1 MFINYHQLSTVVI
14 CVAVSYVYIDEED
27 VLNLGIKGFR
37 MERSHLM
44 SRLKGKKNELRKKE
58 DLSVGH
64 DFKIALVERQ
74 IAQMT
79 GAMSPENR
87 AELKKEIE
95 ALKVR
100 TNYISD

>member
-1 MFINYHQLSTVVI
+1 M
-14 CVAVSYVYIDEED
+14 
-27 VLNLGIKGFR
+27 NLGIKGFR
-37 MERSHLM
+37 MERYHLM
-44 SRLKGKKNELRKKE
+44 RRLKGKKNELRKKE